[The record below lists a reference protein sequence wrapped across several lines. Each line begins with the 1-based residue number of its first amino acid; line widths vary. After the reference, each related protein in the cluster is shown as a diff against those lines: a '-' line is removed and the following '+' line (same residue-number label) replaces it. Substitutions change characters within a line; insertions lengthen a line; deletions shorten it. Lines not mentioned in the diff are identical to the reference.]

1 VIGEREMNILKNIA
15 EENMLI
21 ETVTGKNGGAIFGET
36 RILNGRR
43 GSVLVSQYSAKK
55 LSSTEP

>member
-43 GSVLVSQYSAKK
+43 GSVLVS
-55 LSSTEP
+55 